1 MLGKEK
7 VVDYMQVVR
16 DFDKS
21 QGKKPDGF
29 DMPLRSAEDEEGV
42 VDYLKVS
49 REYVKYLID
58 DQSEVI
64 HNEKR

>member
-1 MLGKEK
+1 MRE
-7 VVDYMQVVR
+7 
-16 DFDKS
+16 FDKA

-29 DMPLRSAEDEEGV
+29 DMPLRSAEDEDGG

-49 REYVKYLID
+49 REYVKYLIE